1 METTLALV
9 VNLRTIF
16 GNAWL
21 HNYHLSCPDKACRS
35 TLNTRHSQNWVKDR
49 GDQKMNVRI
58 FIWIFWPAF
67 MSALIAEGVFFS
79 LIHPADLVFFN
90 HANTLSSEAIYSI
103 GFIFFWLLGA
113 LSSALTFYIRGD
125 LQKTA

>member
-1 METTLALV
+1 
-9 VNLRTIF
+9 
-16 GNAWL
+16 
-21 HNYHLSCPDKACRS
+21 
-35 TLNTRHSQNWVKDR
+35 
-49 GDQKMNVRI
+49 MNVRI

-113 LSSALTFYIRGD
+113 LSSALTFYIRGGFAKDCLD
-125 LQKTA
+125 LTHDERISYNRL

>member
-1 METTLALV
+1 
-9 VNLRTIF
+9 
-16 GNAWL
+16 
-21 HNYHLSCPDKACRS
+21 
-35 TLNTRHSQNWVKDR
+35 
-49 GDQKMNVRI
+49 
-58 FIWIFWPAF
+58 

-113 LSSALTFYIRGD
+113 LSSALTFYIRGGFAKDCLD
-125 LQKTA
+125 LTHDERISYNRL